1 MDALSSLRY
10 HRAMRA
16 ARRERYGTPAVIRIE
31 DVAVPTP
38 ADDEILVRVHA
49 ATVNRTD
56 CALLSAQPFIMRF
69 MTGLRRPKTQS
80 LGTDFAG
87 RVEAIGARV
96 GRFAV
101 GDDVWGINDLG
112 TGSHAEYLVISADDS
127 VARMPAGLSFEEAAA
142 CIEGA
147 WYAHS
152 ILERAAFENGRRVL
166 INGATGAIGSALLQ
180 LCVYRGATVTAVG
193 NARNL
198 ELLKSLGADQV
209 INYEEADFTREGQVY
224 DYVFDAVGKS
234 TFGASKRVLTP
245 RGVYVSSEPGPG
257 WQNPFLALL
266 TPALGGKRVVF
277 PVPTDRKAFLEVMG
291 RLITERRFRPVIDRT
306 VTLDEIQEAYAYVA
320 SGQKTG
326 NVVLKLFG

>member
-1 MDALSSLRY
+1 
-10 HRAMRA
+10 MRA

-56 CALLSAQPFIMRF
+56 CALLSARPFIMRF
-69 MTGLRRPKTQS
+69 MTGLRRPRTQT

-96 GRFAV
+96 GSFAV
-101 GDDVWGINDLG
+101 GDEVWGINDLG
-112 TGSHAEYLVISADDS
+112 TGSHAEYLVISGDDS

-142 CIEGA
+142 SIEGA

-152 ILERAAFENGRRVL
+152 ILERAAFEKERRVL

-180 LCVYRGATVTAVG
+180 MTVYRGATVTAVG
-193 NARNL
+193 NTRNL
-198 ELLKSLGADQV
+198 ELLRSLGADRV
-209 INYEEADFTREGQVY
+209 INYEQADFTLDDQVY
-224 DYVFDAVGKS
+224 DYVFDTVGKS
-234 TFGASKRVLTP
+234 TFGACKRLLTP

-277 PVPTDRKAFLEVMG
+277 PVPTDRKAFLEVMRG
-291 RLITERRFRPVIDRT
+291 LITERRFRPVIDRT
-306 VTLDEIQEAYAYVA
+306 VTLDAIQEAYAYVA

>member
-1 MDALSSLRY
+1 
-10 HRAMRA
+10 MRA

-49 ATVNRTD
+49 ATVSRTD
-56 CALLSAQPFIMRF
+56 CALLSATPFIMRF
-69 MTGLRRPKTQS
+69 ATGLRRPRTET

-96 GRFAV
+96 RSFAV

-112 TGSHAEYLVISADDS
+112 AGSHAEYLVISGDAS
-127 VARMPAGLSFEEAAA
+127 VARMPTGLSFEEAAA

-147 WYAHS
+147 WYAYS
-152 ILERAAFENGRRVL
+152 IIQRAGLKKDRRVL

-180 LCVYRGATVTAVG
+180 MSVHLGAAVTAVG
-193 NARNL
+193 NTKNL
-198 ELLKSLGADQV
+198 ELLRSLGADRV
-209 INYEEADFTREGQVY
+209 INYEQADFTRDDQVY
-224 DYVFDAVGKS
+224 DYVFDTVGTS
-234 TFGASKRVLTP
+234 TFGACKRLLTP
-245 RGVYVSSEPGPG
+245 KGVYVSSEPGPG
-257 WQNPFLALL
+257 WQNPFLAVL

-277 PVPTDRKAFLEVMG
+277 PIPIDRKAFLEVMH
-291 RLITERRFRPVIDRT
+291 RLVTERHFRPIIDRT
-306 VTLDEIQEAYAYVA
+306 VTLDAVQEAYAYVA

-326 NVVLKLFG
+326 NVVLKLIA

>member
-1 MDALSSLRY
+1 
-10 HRAMRA
+10 MRA
-16 ARRERYGTPAVIRIE
+16 ARRERYGSPAVIRIE

-38 ADDEILVRVHA
+38 ADDELLIRVHA

-56 CALLSAQPFIMRF
+56 CALLSASPFIMRF
-69 MTGLRRPKTQS
+69 MTGLRRPRNTT

-87 RVEAIGARV
+87 RVEAIGSRV
-96 GRFAV
+96 SRFAV
-101 GDDVWGINDLG
+101 GDAVWGIDDLG
-112 TGSHAEYLVISADDS
+112 AGSHAEYLVISRDAS
-127 VARMPAGLSFEEAAA
+127 VARMPTGLSFEEAAA

-152 ILERAAFENGRRVL
+152 ILERAALEKGRRVL

-180 LCVYRGATVTAVG
+180 MCVYRGATVTAVG
-193 NARNL
+193 NTRNL
-198 ELLKSLGADQV
+198 ELLRSLGADRV
-209 INYEEADFTREGQVY
+209 INYEQADFTRDDQVY

-234 TFGASKRVLTP
+234 TFGACKRLLAP
-245 RGVYVSSEPGPG
+245 RGVYVSTEPGPG

-277 PVPTDRKAFLEVMG
+277 PIPVDRKAFLEVMG
-291 RLITERRFRPVIDRT
+291 RLVTERQFRPVIDRT
-306 VTLDEIQEAYAYVA
+306 VTLDAIQEAYAYAA

-326 NVVLKLFG
+326 NVVLKLIE